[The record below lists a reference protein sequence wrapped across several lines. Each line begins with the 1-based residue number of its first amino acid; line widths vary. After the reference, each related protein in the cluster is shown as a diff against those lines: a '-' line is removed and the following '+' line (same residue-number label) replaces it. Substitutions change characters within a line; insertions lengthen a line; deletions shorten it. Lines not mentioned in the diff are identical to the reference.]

1 MKNAMLSDVV
11 SVHFKR
17 RHTWKN
23 STKRFTAQPQKYFV
37 PTTLSEIQNIV
48 KQATAKKTQ
57 VRAVGSGHSF
67 SDVAVGNGY
76 LINLKKLNKIKS
88 LPKNWL
94 QEDKR
99 NQYGNLVYVEAGITI
114 QAFNKKMNKLN
125 LCLENM
131 GAVDEQTLAG
141 AISTGTHGTGID
153 LPAMSGM
160 VRSIIM
166 VSHEGETYRIEPSD
180 GLMDKE
186 TYKNNEPGIILKQD
200 DQWFNAAL
208 VNLGCFGVIYAYVVE
223 VRPMYWLAETKE
235 IKNWSEVKRELLST
249 NWRNFLTT
257 YEIPE
262 REKPR
267 KERKW
272 KKKWRRLGVTDNNV
286 KVRALSIIINP
297 YQTKNKEENTCLI
310 SRHIEVEK
318 PKGFWKRNWHAM
330 TRPWMYIL
338 IGGVFPFSYLFYRLT
353 RVINKMTPSAM
364 PFVIENTVK
373 SLQDE
378 IYVNKGHKVMFQGA
392 EFIKLK
398 AFDAEYA
405 FAVEENRKGA
415 INAIDA
421 IIGKAQSLKEENKL
435 FQTSPIGMR
444 FVKASPAY
452 LTPESGR
459 DVCYV
464 DTPVL
469 LGTQGASGIL
479 DTFQDIFIKFG
490 GVPHWGKVNN
500 RFEGQ
505 VARLKEH
512 YTDLAKWEAI
522 FKKLNPLGIFSNNFS
537 DRLGLGQITLN
548 KEKNKRKRRAFP
560 IEQGKAV
567 NPDSPLL

>member
-1 MKNAMLSDVV
+1 MSKV
-11 SVHFKR
+11 SSIKFKR

-23 STKRFTAQPQKYFV
+23 STKRHIAQPQKYYV
-37 PTTLSEIQNIV
+37 PTQLKDIEEIV
-48 KQATAKKTQ
+48 REATASKTR

-88 LPKNWL
+88 LPQRWL
-94 QEDKR
+94 QADKR
-99 NQYGNLVYVEAGITI
+99 SQHGTLVHVEAGITI
-114 QAFNKKMNKLN
+114 QAFNRKMNKRN

-160 VRSIIM
+160 VRSIVM
-166 VSHEGETYRIEPSD
+166 VSHEGITYRIEPSN
-180 GLMDKE
+180 GLMDEK
-186 TYKNNEPGIILKQD
+186 TYDEAGIILKQD
-200 DQWFNAAL
+200 DEWFNAAL
-208 VNLGCFGVIYAYVVE
+208 VNLGCFGIIYAYVVE

-235 IKNWSEVKRELLST
+235 IKKWSEVKRSLLAKD
-249 NWRNFLTT
+249 WRSFLTQ

-262 REKPR
+262 RKKAR
-267 KERKW
+267 KNRRW
-272 KKKWRRLGVTDNNV
+272 KKKWRRLGVEGNQV
-286 KVRALSIIINP
+286 KVRALSIVINP
-297 YQTKNKEENTCLI
+297 YRIKGKKENTCLI
-310 SRHIEVEK
+310 SRHIEVEV
-318 PKGFWKRNWHAM
+318 PKGFWKRNWHAI

-338 IGGVFPFSYLFYRLT
+338 VGGIFPFSYLFYRLT
-353 RVINKMTPSAM
+353 RGINKMTPGFM
-364 PFVIENTVK
+364 PLVIENAVK

-405 FAVEENRKGA
+405 FAADENRKGA

-421 IIGKAQSLKEENKL
+421 IIEKAQGFKEENKL

-444 FVKASPAY
+444 FVQSSPAY

-469 LGTQGASGIL
+469 LGTQGASGLL

-500 RFEGQ
+500 RFVGQ
-505 VARLKEH
+505 AARLKEH
-512 YTDLAKWEAI
+512 YTNLAKWEAV
-522 FKKLNPLGIFSNNFS
+522 FKRLNPIGIFSNNFS
-537 DRLGLGQITLN
+537 DRLGLGQLTLN
-548 KEKNKRKRRAFP
+548 KEKKARKRRSFP
-560 IEQGKAV
+560 VDQERAV
-567 NPDSPLL
+567 NPNGPLL